1 MTMDACLR
9 VIKPSIYN
17 SRNSLREL
25 LPGV

>member
-9 VIKPSIYN
+9 VIKPSKYN
-17 SRNSLREL
+17 SRNWLRQL